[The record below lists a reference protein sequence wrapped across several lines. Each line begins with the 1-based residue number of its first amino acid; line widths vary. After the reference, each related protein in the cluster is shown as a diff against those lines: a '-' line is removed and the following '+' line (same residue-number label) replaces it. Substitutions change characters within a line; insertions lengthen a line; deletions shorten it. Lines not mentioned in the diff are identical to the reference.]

1 MQTLGIVSGT
11 LLSWLVHVGD
21 ALDNGS
27 CFAVSLTQLPHADL

>member
-27 CFAVSLTQLPHADL
+27 CFAVSLTQLRHADL